1 MRLIKLAAFALFGYA
16 LYEFFR
22 GVLQD
27 TQLGAQLGDAFNR
40 ATQGQGQQGG
50 GGGGGGQGAFGG
62 SGDTGRGMNIS
73 GPGEGE
79 RVSTL
84 ETDGGSVAHQV
95 GRGVVS

>member
-22 GVLQD
+22 GALQD
-27 TQLGAQLGDAFNR
+27 TQLGAQIGDAFNR
-40 ATQGQGQQGG
+40 ASQGQGQQGG
-50 GGGGGGQGAFGG
+50 GGGGQGAFGG
-62 SGDTGRGMNIS
+62 GGDAGRGMNIS

-84 ETDGGSVAHQV
+84 ETDGGSVGHQV
-95 GRGVVS
+95 GRGVIS

>member
-22 GVLQD
+22 GALQD

-40 ATQGQGQQGG
+40 ARQGQGS
-50 GGGGGGQGAFGG
+50 GGQGSFGYNE
-62 SGDTGRGMNIS
+62 SSGMNIS
-73 GPGEGE
+73 GPGQGE

-84 ETDGGSVAHQV
+84 ETDGGSVSHQV
-95 GRGVVS
+95 GRGVIS

>member
-22 GVLQD
+22 GMAQD
-27 TQLGAQLGDAFNR
+27 TQLGNRLGDAFNR
-40 ATQGQGQQGG
+40 MSEGQGGR
-50 GGGGGGQGAFGG
+50 QGAFGG
-62 SGDTGRGMNIS
+62 NESRGMNIS

-84 ETDGGSVAHQV
+84 ETDGGSVSHQV
-95 GRGVVS
+95 GRGVIS

>member
-22 GVLQD
+22 GALQD

-40 ATQGQGQQGG
+40 GTQGQQ
-50 GGGGGGQGAFGG
+50 GGGQGAFGG
-62 SGDTGRGMNIS
+62 GNEGRGMNIS

-84 ETDGGSVAHQV
+84 ETDGGSVSHQV
-95 GRGVVS
+95 GRGVIS

>member
-22 GVLQD
+22 GALHD
-27 TQLGAQLGDAFNR
+27 TELGDRLGEAFNR
-40 ATQGQGQQGG
+40 GRSEGQS
-50 GGGGGGQGAFGG
+50 AFGG
-62 SGDTGRGMNIS
+62 NESRGFNIS

-79 RVSTL
+79 SVSTL
-84 ETDGGSVAHQV
+84 ESDGGSVTHKV

>member
-22 GVLQD
+22 GALQD
-27 TQLGAQLGDAFNR
+27 TQLGARLGDAFNR
-40 ATQGQGQQGG
+40 GA
-50 GGGGGGQGAFGG
+50 GGQGAFGG
-62 SGDTGRGMNIS
+62 NESRGMNIS

-84 ETDGGSVAHQV
+84 ESDGGSIGHQV
-95 GRGVVS
+95 GRGVIS

>member
-22 GVLQD
+22 GMAQD
-27 TQLGAQLGDAFNR
+27 TQLGNRMGEAFNR
-40 ATQGQGQQGG
+40 MSQGQ
-50 GGGGGGQGAFGG
+50 GGGGQGAFGG
-62 SGDTGRGMNIS
+62 GESRGMNIS

-84 ETDGGSVAHQV
+84 ETDGGSVSHQV
-95 GRGVVS
+95 GRGVIS